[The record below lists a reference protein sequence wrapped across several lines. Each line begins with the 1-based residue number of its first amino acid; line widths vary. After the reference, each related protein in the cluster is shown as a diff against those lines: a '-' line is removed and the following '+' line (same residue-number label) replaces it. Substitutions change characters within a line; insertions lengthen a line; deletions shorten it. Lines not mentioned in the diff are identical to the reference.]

1 MVIDE
6 FENQI
11 IPTLETPPKTFSSVE
26 NIQLVTKEKDQA
38 FTVKNKPTEKPQKHA
53 KNLRTKRTLT
63 SKELMNLQFESL
75 VFDGGWENF
84 LQSPAKRMNI
94 GISGEPKNGKT
105 AGACQF
111 AAYLTKFGKV
121 LYNFADQGF
130 NRNTQDLWVLAGLD
144 KNPNAEASDFKTLK
158 DLDAE
163 CASGEFQ
170 YIFID
175 LINGYIDRT
184 KIKPHEF
191 EDRYIKKYPNI
202 SFILMFEVTK
212 SGKFKGDQKWMHIV
226 DQIVEVKDYLM
237 ESRGRYGNGY
247 HIVWE
252 KEFKKLNPKK
262 YTELVTAVEVLKQSI
277 LYL

>member
-1 MVIDE
+1 VL
-6 FENQI
+6 
-11 IPTLETPPKTFSSVE
+11 TTTPFLVDDKAPLILD
-26 NIQLVTKEKDQA
+26 NIQEQTISNDSKKQ
-38 FTVKNKPTEKPQKHA
+38 VKRQKS
-53 KNLRTKRTLT
+53 NRTLT
-63 SKELMNLQFESL
+63 SKELMSLNFETVQF
-75 VFDGGWENF
+75 DQGWERF
-84 LQSPAKRMNI
+84 LPNATKRMNI
-94 GISGEPKNGKT
+94 GISGGPKNGKT

-111 AAYLTKFGKV
+111 AAYLTRFGKV
-121 LYNFADQGF
+121 LYNFADQGIIQ
-130 NRNTQDLWVLAGLD
+130 NTQDIWALAGLD
-144 KNPNAEASDFKTLK
+144 NNSNAEASDFNTLE

-163 CASGEFQ
+163 CASGKFQ

-175 LINGYIDRT
+175 LINSYIDRT

-212 SGKFKGDQKWMHIV
+212 QGKFKGDQKWMHIV

-237 ESRGRYGNGY
+237 ETRGRYGNGY

-252 KEFKKLNPKK
+252 QEFKKINPKK
-262 YTELVTAVEVLKQSI
+262 YQGLVTEINQGEPPI